1 MSDQQTDSS
10 ENGTERD
17 WGELGSTTSP
27 RAWIALAA
35 FVLVVITFSVW
46 GLFGTIPVQSE
57 LPAQITNI
65 GTPIEIAAGSSGSVV
80 FDDEATIKSGSGRN
94 TSTVFTKGQE
104 IMSIK
109 PFAGGAA
116 VPVVVPVDMTL
127 AFQVIEGMPV
137 EPSTV
142 VASGYQRDAVAE
154 ELIFAVM
161 SLSEVAVIRGAEKI
175 TVAATDSRLSQE
187 SRTIKINRIGQVP
200 LTEGQIAN
208 VIRNPIAAR
217 KAYYASNGAPYAV
230 YFSATG
236 PSKRL
241 SGRASVPATI
251 TVTIET
257 PHPLSLLLGG

>member
-10 ENGTERD
+10 EKGTERD

-57 LPAQITNI
+57 LPAQITNV
-65 GTPIEIAAGSSGSVV
+65 GTPIEIPAGSSGSVV
-80 FDDEATIKSGSGRN
+80 LATAAPARGEARN
-94 TSTVFTKGQE
+94 TSEVFKKGQE
-104 IMSIK
+104 LMSIK
-109 PFAGGAA
+109 PFAGGSA

-142 VASGYQRDAVAE
+142 VASGYQRDVVAE

-161 SLSEVAVIRGAEKI
+161 SLSEVAVIKGAEKI

-187 SRTIKINRIGQVP
+187 SRTIKIDRVGQVP
-200 LTEGQIAN
+200 LTEAQIAN
-208 VIRNPIAAR
+208 VIGNPIAAR
-217 KAYYASNGAPYAV
+217 KAFTDAGGAPYAV
-230 YFSATG
+230 FFAPTDEG
-236 PSKRL
+236 EELR
-241 SGRASVPATI
+241 GRASAAAVI
-251 TVTIET
+251 TVTT
-257 PHPLSLLLGG
+257 DSPAPLSLLFGG